1 MHLATGSKH
10 VLHTSILKGLLHLGP
25 LGTAIALISLVSF
38 LLNWMQV
45 DLIQDPNVAP
55 TKSYKIL
62 IIGSAGVGK
71 TCFLMH
77 LCNNTF
83 SHSYTTT
90 LGKYYC
96 FGNRHHVRHD
106 IMQVIHTHTHIYI
119 YTHMHTYI
127 YIYAH
132 MHTHIYICT
141 HAHTVILPHKKLC
154 TRFIRCGLQAD
165 QSAPRWWC
173 NCTEALGHSWTG
185 EVS

>member
-1 MHLATGSKH
+1 
-10 VLHTSILKGLLHLGP
+10 
-25 LGTAIALISLVSF
+25 
-38 LLNWMQV
+38 MQV
-45 DLIQDPNVAP
+45 DVIQDPNVAP

-71 TCFLMH
+71 TCFLMR

-132 MHTHIYICT
+132 MHTHIYIYAHMHTLLYCPIKNCV
-141 HAHTVILPHKKLC
+141 HASLGVDFKQIKVHRGDDVIALKLWD
-154 TRFIRCGLQAD
+154 TAGQEKLVN
-165 QSAPRWWC
+165 SP
-173 NCTEALGHSWTG
+173 
-185 EVS
+185 